1 MTDSDKIRSL
11 EERLAA
17 AEDTLRLCEQRA
29 VAGQLAL
36 ELMHEIMNPLEA
48 MGHLVYLTRQQAD
61 DPEQVR
67 QFMHWAEEQIA
78 LLVGIARQTLD
89 SASPSAA
96 LRMLDLGR
104 LAEAAL
110 RVHQKRIA
118 SNEISVMKRISEDVT
133 ATVRRG
139 ELLQVISNL
148 IANALDAMPSGGR
161 LHLRLRKN
169 EQRIHLVI
177 ADNGRGI
184 PAEHLEAIFA
194 PFFTTKGERGT
205 GLGLALTKKIID
217 RHGGTIR
224 VRSSTRNSL
233 SGTIFRISLPI
244 AV

>member
-1 MTDSDKIRSL
+1 MRSL

-17 AEDTLRLCEQRA
+17 AEEALRLCEQRG

-61 DPEQVR
+61 DPEQVQ
-67 QFMHWAEEQIA
+67 QFMDWAEEQIVQ
-78 LLVGIARQTLD
+78 LVGIAGQTLD
-89 SASPSAA
+89 SAKSSAA
-96 LRMLDLGR
+96 LRMIDLG
-104 LAEAAL
+104 LVAEAAL
-110 RVHQKRIA
+110 RVHQKRIT
-118 SNEISVMKRISEDVT
+118 SNEINVVKRISADVT
-133 ATVRRG
+133 ATLRRG

-148 IANALDAMPSGGR
+148 IANALDALPPGGK

-169 EQRIHLVI
+169 ERQVRLVI

-184 PAEHLEAIFA
+184 PAEHLEAIFV

-205 GLGLALTKKIID
+205 GLGLALAKKIID

-224 VRSSTRNSL
+224 VRSSTRKSL

-244 AV
+244 AA